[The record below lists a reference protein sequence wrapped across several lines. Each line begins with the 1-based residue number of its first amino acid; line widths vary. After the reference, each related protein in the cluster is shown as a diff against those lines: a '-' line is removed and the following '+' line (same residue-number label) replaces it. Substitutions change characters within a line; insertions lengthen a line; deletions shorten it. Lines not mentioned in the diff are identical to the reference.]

1 MRRPSRAGA
10 PRFGGQ
16 GLASVRVAGK
26 LLSFQDHSLG
36 LRISP

>member
-1 MRRPSRAGA
+1 M
-10 PRFGGQ
+10 
-16 GLASVRVAGK
+16 RVAGK